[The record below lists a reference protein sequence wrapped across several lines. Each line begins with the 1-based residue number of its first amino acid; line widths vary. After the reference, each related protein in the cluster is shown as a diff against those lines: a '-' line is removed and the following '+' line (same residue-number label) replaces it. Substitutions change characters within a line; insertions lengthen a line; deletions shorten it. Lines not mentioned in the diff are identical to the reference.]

1 MKNLSKAG
9 GLAALYLAAAYLAA
23 MPFFLVVVDYP
34 SQVEPLQKTA
44 MLMANQGSMYA
55 MEFVV
60 YILFGIFLVVLAVA
74 LRERLWL
81 GAEALLDIATPIAI
95 IWAGLLIASGMVFN
109 VGIAPVAALYAKDQA
124 QAVSLWSAIDAV
136 SSGLSGNGEIIG
148 GTWMLLVSLAA
159 IKTRGLPK
167 ALNILGLAIA
177 TVALVSIIPPL
188 KVLAYVFG
196 LGQIVWFIWLGI
208 VLLGGKSHSR
218 GLNNAIVVLPLI

>member
-23 MPFFLVVVDYP
+23 MPFFLLVVDYP

-44 MLMANQGSMYA
+44 MLIANQGSMYA

-60 YILFGIFLVVLAVA
+60 YVLFGIFLVVLAVA
-74 LRERLWL
+74 LRQRLRL

-109 VGIAPVAALYAKDQA
+109 AGIAPVAALYGKDQA
-124 QAVSLWSAIDAV
+124 HAVSLWSAIDAV

-159 IKTRGLPK
+159 WKTRRLPK
-167 ALNILGLAIA
+167 PLNVFGIAISV
-177 TVALVSIIPPL
+177 VAVISSKPPL
-188 KVLAYVFG
+188 KELAYVFG

-208 VLLGGKSHSR
+208 VMLSERSAR
-218 GLNNAIVVLPLI
+218 QE